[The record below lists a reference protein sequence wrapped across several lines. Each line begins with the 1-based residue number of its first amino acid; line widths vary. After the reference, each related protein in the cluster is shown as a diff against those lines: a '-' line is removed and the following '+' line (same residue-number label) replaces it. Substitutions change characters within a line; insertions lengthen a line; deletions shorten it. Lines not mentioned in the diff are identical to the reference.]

1 MAIQDDDFLRVVS
14 RHPSGSENV
23 LKAFCPDDGKKSI
36 PLGKSKPSSLRYF
49 VPAIIAVVIAL
60 GGFLSQI
67 HINWPWPR

>member
-1 MAIQDDDFLRVVS
+1 MAIQDDDFLGGVPQ
-14 RHPSGSENV
+14 HPSRAKNM
-23 LKAFCPDDGKKSI
+23 LKAFCPDESKKSI